1 MKLKEEFMTHESD
14 GKQVLIDM
22 EGNFSGL
29 VRSNK
34 TAAFIIECL
43 KVETTQ
49 EAIIEKMLKK
59 YDAPKEVI
67 AKDVSK
73 VIETLQRIGA
83 L

>member
-59 YDAPKEVI
+59 YDAPREVI
-67 AKDVSK
+67 EKDVSK